1 MKKRLLAAAV
11 AGAVM
16 LSAGA
21 QAQDTAAPGQAGGD
35 VCESNTPESARTA
48 SRPDLKSGPATGPDP
63 PPYFLLFPRG
73 DHSTISAFG
82 PFSVT

>member
-1 MKKRLLAAAV
+1 MVQYLTKVGSNVNRGV
-11 AGAVM
+11 YGR
-16 LSAGA
+16 
-21 QAQDTAAPGQAGGD
+21 D

-63 PPYFLLFPRG
+63 PPYFLLFPRS